1 MVFAVYRWH
10 VKKMYKNFVKRCYIT
25 GELCYNQNSVLSQLY
40 ISEVQIRR
48 ESEAQKMGFLTF
60 KGGVHPAEG
69 KDISKD
75 KPSRLLQPK
84 GELVFPLSQHIGAPA
99 KPIVAVGDTVLRG
112 QMIAEAG
119 GFVSSPIASSVSG
132 TVKAIEP
139 RRVPTGDMVNSI
151 VIESDGLFREMEYQ
165 TVADVSK
172 LSKDEIISKVRDAG
186 VVGMGGAGFPTH
198 VKLSP
203 KEPEKIDY
211 IIVNGAECEPYLTSD
226 YRIMLDDPDKI
237 VEGLRIILQ
246 LFANAKGVIA
256 IENNKPD
263 CIAKLKELTKD
274 EPRIEVAELLT
285 KYPQGGERQLIYAV
299 TKRSINSTMLPAD
312 AGCIVDNVETVVA
325 VYNAVK
331 RGRPVMNRV
340 FTVTGDAVQDPGNF
354 IFYLGTSFQ
363 ELLDAAGG
371 FKGQPEKVIS
381 GGPMMGFALFDLN
394 VPTTKTTS
402 ALLCMTKDEVAEAE
416 NVATACINCGRC
428 VEACPEQIVPSR
440 LSKFAQ
446 HGEKDAFDKWHG
458 MECVEC
464 GSCSFI
470 CPAKRPLAQ
479 SIKTMKKQIL
489 ADRRKK

>member
-1 MVFAVYRWH
+1 
-10 VKKMYKNFVKRCYIT
+10 
-25 GELCYNQNSVLSQLY
+25 
-40 ISEVQIRR
+40 
-48 ESEAQKMGFLTF
+48 MGLLTF
-60 KGGVHPAEG
+60 KGGIHPAEG

-75 KPSRLLQPK
+75 KPARVLQPK
-84 GELVFPLSQHIGAPA
+84 GELVYPLSQHIGAPA
-99 KPIVAVGDTVLRG
+99 QPVVSVGDTVLRG
-112 QMIAEAG
+112 QTIAEAG
-119 GFVSSPIASSVSG
+119 GFVSAPIAASVSG

-151 VIESDGLFREMEYQ
+151 VIESDGLFREVEYEA
-165 TVADVSK
+165 VDDVTK
-172 LSKDEIISKVRDAG
+172 LSKEEILAKVKAGG

-198 VKLSP
+198 VKLAP
-203 KEPEKIDY
+203 KEPDKIDY

-237 VEGLRIILQ
+237 IEGLKIILQ
-246 LFANAKGVIA
+246 LFDNAKGVIA
-256 IENNKPD
+256 IENNKPE
-263 CIAKLKELTKD
+263 CIAKMKEMTKD

-312 AGCIVDNVETVVA
+312 AGCIVDNVETVLS

-331 RGRPVMNRV
+331 RGRPIMNRV
-340 FTVTGDAVQDPGNF
+340 LTVTGDAVAEPCNF

-371 FKGQPEKVIS
+371 FKEQPQKIIS
-381 GGPMMGFALFDLN
+381 GGPMMGFAMFDLN

-416 NVATACINCGRC
+416 KVATACINCGRC

-446 HGEKDAFDKWHG
+446 HGDKAEFERWHG

-479 SIKTMKKQIL
+479 YIKTMKKQIL